1 MNKWW
6 VRGLSAWMLGGTM
19 VSIAAGQMPPAT
31 PSSPAASSSG
41 PVAPATTSPAAASLP
56 TAPTTIPNGPA
67 AIVNGQ
73 TIPEKAVYRALRQ
86 FPPEHHQLAR
96 KEILA
101 HLIENVLID
110 QYLTAIK
117 VTVDPKEV
125 DKIIQELK
133 DELAAAKKDYNKELE
148 ALLLTEEE
156 FRAEVTAQMKWEKFV
171 MQQGTDEALKKL
183 FDSNPE
189 VFDGTMVRAR
199 HILINPG
206 ADENKQKEAAAR
218 LRGIKQ
224 VIEQEAAK
232 AVAALPATADAL
244 AKEQARAAK
253 IEELFAAYAK
263 QYSECPSKKDGGD
276 LNFFPRAGAMVEPFA
291 QVAFSL
297 KPYEMSDV
305 VATEVGYHLILVT
318 ARKPGTPKKFEEVK
332 EDVRL
337 LFAMRLREAVIQQM
351 RPRAQI
357 TIYPPPGSNPSNV
370 PAGANSPPANTP
382 TPPAGGPTTGTPPS
396 ANATPKAPTGGR

>member
-1 MNKWW
+1 MNSW
-6 VRGLSAWMLGGTM
+6 VRG
-19 VSIAAGQMPPAT
+19 VSVCVLAGAMTAAAAGQMPPGTGGSPTGGVGGAPTVAVPAVAPSAPT
-31 PSSPAASSSG
+31 PIPDRPAA
-41 PVAPATTSPAAASLP
+41 V
-56 TAPTTIPNGPA
+56 
-67 AIVNGQ
+67 VNGQ

-86 FPPEHHQLAR
+86 FPPEHHHLAR

-125 DKIIQELK
+125 DKVVQELK
-133 DELAAAKKDYNKELE
+133 EELAAAKKDYKKELE

-156 FRAEVTAQMKWEKFV
+156 FRTEVMAQMKWEKFV
-171 MQQGTDEALKKL
+171 LQQSTDEALKKL
-183 FDSNPE
+183 FESSPE
-189 VFDGTMVRAR
+189 VFDGTLVRAR

-206 ADENKQKEAAAR
+206 ADESKQKEAAAR

-232 AVAALPATADAL
+232 AVAALPANADAL
-244 AKEQARAAK
+244 AKEQARATK
-253 IEELFAAYAK
+253 MEELFAAYAK
-263 QYSECPSKKDGGD
+263 QYSECPSKKEGGD

-291 QVAFSL
+291 RVAFSL
-297 KPYEMSDV
+297 KPYEISDV
-305 VATEVGYHLILVT
+305 VATEVGYHLIMVT

-337 LFAMRLREAVIQQM
+337 LFAMRLREAVVQQM

-357 TIYPPPGSNPSNV
+357 TIYPPPGNSSGTSGANGSAQGSSGGTV
-370 PAGANSPPANTP
+370 PASSTTPP
-382 TPPAGGPTTGTPPS
+382 TPAGNNPAATGRGGS
-396 ANATPKAPTGGR
+396 

>member
-1 MNKWW
+1 
-6 VRGLSAWMLGGTM
+6 
-19 VSIAAGQMPPAT
+19 MPPGAPAATTPTSAPVTIPAVT
-31 PSSPAASSSG
+31 PS
-41 PVAPATTSPAAASLP
+41 TP
-56 TAPTTIPNGPA
+56 TAIPNGPA
-67 AIVNGQ
+67 AVVNGQ
-73 TIPEKAVYRALRQ
+73 VIPEKAVYRALRQ
-86 FPPEHHQLAR
+86 FPPEHHALAR

-117 VTVDPKEV
+117 ITVDPKEV
-125 DKIIQELK
+125 DKVIQELK
-133 DELAAAKKDYNKELE
+133 DELATAKKDYKKELE

-156 FRAEVTAQMKWEKFV
+156 FRQEVTAQMKWEKFV

-183 FDSNPE
+183 FDSSPDI
-189 VFDGTMVRAR
+189 FDGTMVRAR

-206 ADENKQKEAAAR
+206 ADENKKKEAAAR

-263 QYSECPSKKDGGD
+263 QYSECPSKKEGGD

-297 KPYEMSDV
+297 KPFEMSDV

-337 LFAMRLREAVIQQM
+337 LFAMRLREAVVQQM

-357 TIYPPPGSNPSNV
+357 TVYPSSNATTPPGPST
-370 PAGANSPPANTP
+370 SPGV
-382 TPPAGGPTTGTPPS
+382 TPPAVTPPTAS
-396 ANATPKAPTGGR
+396 GGANPSSVPSPAPVNKNTP

>member
-1 MNKWW
+1 
-6 VRGLSAWMLGGTM
+6 V
-19 VSIAAGQMPPAT
+19 
-31 PSSPAASSSG
+31 
-41 PVAPATTSPAAASLP
+41 
-56 TAPTTIPNGPA
+56 
-67 AIVNGQ
+67 VNGQ

-86 FPPEHHQLAR
+86 FPPEHQQLAR

-125 DKIIQELK
+125 DKVVEELK
-133 DELAAAKKDYNKELE
+133 QELAAAKKDYKKELE

-156 FRAEVTAQMKWEKFV
+156 FRAEVMAQMKWEKFV
-171 MQQGTDEALKKL
+171 MQQGTEEALKKL
-183 FDSNPE
+183 FESQPE
-189 VFDGTMVRAR
+189 VFDGTLVRAR

-206 ADENKQKEAAAR
+206 ADEAKQKEVAGR

-263 QYSECPSKKDGGD
+263 QYSECPSKKEGGD

-337 LFAMRLREAVIQQM
+337 LFAMRLREAVVQQM

-357 TIYPPPGSNPSNV
+357 TIYPPPTSTGATHS
-370 PAGANSPPANTP
+370 PASATATAPGAASGTPNGAAPPASAPLSPPV
-382 TPPAGGPTTGTPPS
+382 
-396 ANATPKAPTGGR
+396 ATPGGRRGS